1 MTLKRFLA
9 AVTAILILSSIVSAI
24 PLFRDNLPSN
34 LSAGAN
40 VSVAENILEKPQT
53 TAHPTSLSVE
63 RIHPVNATPASLITV
78 TLKVS
83 NRGNER
89 VRARLYEDQRPGV
102 QYPDSLSVRYHNYEA
117 LKIPYYL
124 WELTLEPGST
134 QTVSYHIK
142 PEGVG
147 TIAFTA
153 AMLSDEFGNQVESKM
168 TSIRVSCI
176 PNGVCDAG
184 ENTIY
189 CPEDCPSGSS
199 DGYCDGSPD
208 GKIDPDCVYGYDP
221 DAGEEPAAIPTK
233 KGFLPGPS
241 AAVTVLVLAGVF
253 IAVRNWRRK

>member
-9 AVTAILILSSIVSAI
+9 AVAVLLLLSSAVSAI
-24 PLFRDNLPSN
+24 PLFKDSLPSN

-53 TAHPTSLSVE
+53 PAHPTSLSVE
-63 RIHPVNATPASLITV
+63 RVHPANATPSSLITV

-89 VRARLYEDQRPGV
+89 VKTRLYEDQRPGV
-102 QYPDSLSVRYHNYEA
+102 QYPDPLAVRYHQYEA
-117 LKIPYYL
+117 LKIPYYM
-124 WELTLEPGST
+124 WELTLDPGSS
-134 QTVSYHIK
+134 QTVSYHVK
-142 PEGVG
+142 PEAVG
-147 TIAFTA
+147 TIGFTA

-168 TSIRVSCI
+168 TSIRVACI

-189 CPEDCPSGSS
+189 CPEDCPTGSG
-199 DGYCDGSPD
+199 DGFCDGTPD
-208 GKIDPDCVYGYDP
+208 GKIDPDCVQGYDP
-221 DAGEEPAAIPTK
+221 DAVVTPAPVPTK

-241 AAVTVLVLAGVF
+241 AAVTILVLAGVF
-253 IAVRNWRRK
+253 LVARWCRKE